1 VAREIS
7 LASGVAAD
15 YNPTMTLGT
24 LGCGKMGTTLIGGAI
39 RAGIVTADQIL
50 GCDPMAAAREAFA
63 QVTGAR
69 TTASPA
75 ELAAAS
81 EVIFLCTLPPQ
92 AAEALRAAAHVAAGQ
107 PRLVISIAAGITLAA
122 LEAACP
128 ENFRVIRA
136 MPNTPALVGKGAAAY
151 CLGTRATAADGTT
164 AQLLL
169 EAVGLAIEMPERFM
183 NLVTGLSGSGPAYVY
198 VVIEALADGGVL
210 AGLTRAVALRLAA
223 QTVLGAAAMVLETN
237 EHPAVRKD
245 KVTSPG
251 GTTIAGLA
259 ELERLGLRSSLIA
272 AVSAASRRAEELGHS

>member
-1 VAREIS
+1 M
-7 LASGVAAD
+7 
-15 YNPTMTLGT
+15 NLGT

-39 RAGIVTADQIL
+39 RAGIVTADQVI
-50 GCDPMAAAREAFA
+50 GCDPVAAARESFTQLTA
-63 QVTGAR
+63 AR
-69 TTASPA
+69 TTSSAA
-75 ELAAAS
+75 EMANAC
-81 EVIFLCTLPPQ
+81 EVIFLCTLPPH
-92 AAEALRAAAHVAAGQ
+92 AAEALRAAAHAAAGQ

-136 MPNTPALVGKGAAAY
+136 MPNTPALVGKGAAGY
-151 CLGTRATAADGTT
+151 CLGTRATPADAAT
-164 AQLLL
+164 AQMLL

-237 EHPAVRKD
+237 EHPAVLKD

-259 ELERLGLRSSLIA
+259 ELERLGLRSALIA
-272 AVSAASRRAEELGHS
+272 AVSAASRRAEELGHQ